1 MVVETQQLP
10 FCAYPTAVDINQ
22 HGVYP
27 LPEVLP
33 RVDLAAVQPYRSH
46 RYTAVCADQLTLP
59 QLLQMTQVVGLSF
72 SQREEMCRHLIPS
85 RAPAEA
91 LRGYVHHDLF
101 GATEVTGWT
110 TDDILPWFVRLCVA
124 TDPTFPQPAPLNED
138 AVSQS
143 MAIVDEVTG
152 EVLGGA
158 FNETMPPIDIEPPFR
173 EDDALLTA
181 VLGEMIPILTL
192 LSTQDAEGITALCQQ
207 YPDFATAYEA
217 GRVGH
222 HFMIA
227 RGDKLAKLDTFELLA
242 ATVERYL
249 ALGFAYVVV
258 EATNQWTGAA
268 CEALNGVR
276 VHFAPF
282 RAAQVYPVAAHGLA
296 DEPASVDGFIS
307 HKDSGS
313 MFYVLRL

>member
-1 MVVETQQLP
+1 MFDETQQLP
-10 FCAYPTAVDINQ
+10 FCAYPIAADVAQ
-22 HGVYP
+22 HGVLP

-33 RVDLAAVQPYRSH
+33 RVDLAAVQPYRSR

-72 SQREEMCRHLIPS
+72 SQREEMCKHLLPS
-85 RAPAEA
+85 CAPAGS

-101 GATEVTGWT
+101 GATEVMDWT
-110 TDDILPWFVRLCVA
+110 TDDILPWFIRLCVA
-124 TDPTFPQPAPLNED
+124 TDPTSPQPAPLNED
-138 AVSQS
+138 AISQS
-143 MAIVDEVTG
+143 MAIVDKATG

-158 FNETMPPIDIEPPFR
+158 FNETMPPLDVEPPFR

-181 VLGEMIPILTL
+181 VLGEMMPVLTL
-192 LSTQDAEGITALCQQ
+192 LGTQDAEGIAALCQQ
-207 YPDFATAYEA
+207 YPDFAAAYEE

-242 ATVERYL
+242 ATVERYQ

-268 CEALNGVR
+268 CEMLNGVR

-282 RAAQVYPVAAHGLA
+282 RAAPVYPVAAHGLV